1 MTIMDENVN
10 WMKLEH
16 IYVVNHFSRLNKTT
30 HFFWCII
37 RILFNLVME
46 IPIEEIEEIQYLM
59 NFGLTEI
66 VFMVLTDGIS
76 CSESIVTSSH
86 VSLVNCNI
94 SLYQFLTRT
103 KVADPSHA
111 TINNHLQM
119 HKGYNP
125 FTTFLRRG
133 NSTQLYC
140 HNHEIFGAIDFL
152 LELYC
157 TYCR

>member
-66 VFMVLTDGIS
+66 VFMVFTDGIS

-94 SLYQFLTRT
+94 SLYQFLQEQKLLTLPMP
-103 KVADPSHA
+103 PS
-111 TINNHLQM
+111 T
-119 HKGYNP
+119 
-125 FTTFLRRG
+125 TTFRCIKDTIL
-133 NSTQLYC
+133 SQHFYEEVTQLNY
-140 HNHEIFGAIDFL
+140 IVTTMKY
-152 LELYC
+152 LEQ
-157 TYCR
+157 